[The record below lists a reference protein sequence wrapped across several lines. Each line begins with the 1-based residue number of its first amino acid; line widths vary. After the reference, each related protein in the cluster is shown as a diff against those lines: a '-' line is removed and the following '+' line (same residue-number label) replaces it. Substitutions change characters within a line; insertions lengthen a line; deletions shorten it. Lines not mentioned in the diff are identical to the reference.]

1 MLVKRMTDLIGRTPL
16 LEIDPAVHGLKNIT
30 LYAKLEH
37 LNPFGSLKDRP
48 AWNIL
53 QDQIATAAGAGQTVI
68 ESSSGNMAKAMSII
82 CNMHGVP
89 FRVVTSRIQV
99 REVKQML
106 QLLGA
111 EVTEFPGMSS
121 CPDPSDP
128 NNPIAWIERLVAS
141 EAGKYLHT
149 TQFTNEMNTGAHFD
163 STGPEILAD
172 LNGAPVH
179 YFIAGMGTTGS
190 SRGTSEFLRL
200 HNDKLQMI
208 GVVAKK
214 GDGVP
219 GIRNAD
225 EMFEVGLFR
234 KELYQQIVEVSIDD
248 AIDGVVGLTRMGVLA
263 GPTSGA
269 AFTAALRQ
277 LREIDAT
284 LTEKKTA
291 VFIVNDRVEWY
302 LSYLQKY
309 RPQLFGV
316 EARKDSP
323 RSVDAKLV
331 AKAKELAPAAAEKWL
346 AGGKSTLVVDLRGAL
361 AFKAGRLAGSINL
374 PTEQLED
381 LAEWGVPFSQD
392 QRVLF
397 VCPVGDQSKRFVA
410 YFSGKGIDCASLKG
424 GFIAWRDA
432 GKPLQKTVSSKK

>member
-1 MLVKRMTDLIGRTPL
+1 MLVKKMTDLIGRTPL

-30 LYAKLEH
+30 VYAKLEH

-68 ESSSGNMAKAMSII
+68 ESSSGNMAKAMTVF
-82 CNMHGVP
+82 CNMHGVK
-89 FRVVTSRIQV
+89 FRVVTSKIPV

-128 NNPIAWIERLVAS
+128 NNPVAWIERQMAA
-141 EAGKYLHT
+141 EPGKYLHT
-149 TQFTNEMNTGAHFD
+149 TQFTNEKNNGAHFD
-163 STGPEILAD
+163 HTGPEILED
-172 LNGAPVH
+172 LGGTKVD

-190 SRGTSEFLRL
+190 SRGTSDALRV
-200 HNDKLQMI
+200 HNPDLKMI

-214 GDGVP
+214 GDAIP

-225 EMFEVGLFR
+225 EMFEVGLYK
-234 KELYQQIVEVSIDD
+234 KELYDRVVEVSVDD
-248 AIDGVVGLTRMGVLA
+248 AIDGIIKLTKIGVLA

-269 AFTAALRQ
+269 AFSAALQQ
-277 LREIDAT
+277 LRVVDAS
-284 LTEKKTA
+284 LSEKRTA

-309 RPQLFGV
+309 RPELFGV
-316 EARKDSP
+316 EAKKDTP
-323 RSVDAKLV
+323 RHVPEAQTK
-331 AKAKELAPAAAEKWL
+331 KAKELTAAAAEKWL
-346 AGGKSTLVVDLRGAL
+346 NEADSRLVVDLRGAL
-361 AFKAGRLAGSINL
+361 AFKASHIAGSINL
-374 PTEQLED
+374 PVEQLDD
-381 LAEWGVPFSQD
+381 LSEWGVPFSRD
-392 QRVLF
+392 QKVLF

-432 GKPLQKTVSSKK
+432 GKPLQKAVAPKK

>member
-1 MLVKRMTDLIGRTPL
+1 MLVKRMTDLIGHTPL
-16 LEIDPAVHGLKNIT
+16 LEIDPAVHGLKNID
-30 LYAKLEH
+30 LYAKLE
-37 LNPFGSLKDRP
+37 LMNPFGSLKDRP

-53 QDQIATAAGAGQTVI
+53 EDQIATAAGAGQTVI
-68 ESSSGNMAKAMSII
+68 ESSSGNMAKAMSVI
-82 CNMHGVP
+82 CGMHGVP

-99 REVKQML
+99 REVKQVL

-128 NNPIAWIERLVAS
+128 NNPVAWIERQVAA
-141 EAGKYLHT
+141 EPGKYLHT
-149 TQFTNEMNTGAHFD
+149 TQFTNELNTAAHFD
-163 STGPEILAD
+163 GTGPEILAD
-172 LNGAPVH
+172 IPGACVD

-190 SRGTSEFLRL
+190 SRGTSEFLRR
-200 HNDKLQMI
+200 HNEQLQLI

-214 GDGVP
+214 GDAVP

-225 EMFEVGLFR
+225 EMFEVGLFQ
-234 KELYQQIVEVSIDD
+234 KELYQQIVEVSVDD
-248 AIDGVVGLTRMGVLA
+248 AIDGIINLIRVGVLA

-269 AFTAALRQ
+269 AFTAAVRQ
-277 LREIDAT
+277 LQEIDAS
-284 LTEKKTA
+284 LTERKTA

-316 EARKDSP
+316 EVRKDSP
-323 RSVDAKLV
+323 RNVTADDAL
-331 AKAKELAPAAAEKWL
+331 KAKELSVAQAEKWL
-346 AGGKSTLVVDLRGAL
+346 GTGKSTLVVDLRGAL
-361 AFKAGRLAGSINL
+361 AFKASRIANSINI
-374 PTEQLED
+374 PTEQLDD
-381 LAEWGVPFSQD
+381 LSEWGVPFSQG

-432 GKPLQKTVSSKK
+432 GKPLQKIISSKK